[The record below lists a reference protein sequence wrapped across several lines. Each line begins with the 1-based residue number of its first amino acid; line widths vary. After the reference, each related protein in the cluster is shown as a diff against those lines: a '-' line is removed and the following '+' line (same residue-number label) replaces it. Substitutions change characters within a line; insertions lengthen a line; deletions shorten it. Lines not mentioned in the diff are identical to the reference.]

1 MTKKIL
7 PIALALLFIGC
18 SSDDTSVNTK
28 TTDKNITSSAPVSQT
43 VEKKEKQKEDTK
55 KEALFVLKTVGG
67 KTLNIDEKEG
77 GLTIHEFKNKVVFL
91 IFFGHQ
97 CPPCMAEVPEL
108 VALTKEGHK
117 DLEIIGLEVQGLD
130 EERLENFAKNKSIN
144 YNLVS
149 GNKNQ
154 DFIGYIAQKAGW
166 SGAIPFLL
174 AMDKNGTVQ
183 VVHTGGLG
191 KAQFDNI
198 YKELKK
204 EQVVEKKE

>member
-18 SSDDTSVNTK
+18 SSDDNSVNRK
-28 TTDKNITSSAPVSQT
+28 TSDKNITSSTPIST
-43 VEKKEKQKEDTK
+43 PTKIVEKKDDKK
-55 KEALFVLKTVGG
+55 KEALFTLETITG
-67 KTLNIDEKEG
+67 KTLNIDEKDG
-77 GLTIHEFKNKVVFL
+77 GLDIHEFKDKVVFL
-91 IFFGHQ
+91 LFFGHQ
-97 CPPCMAEVPEL
+97 CPPCMAEVPSL

-117 DLEIIGLEVQGLD
+117 DLEIIALEVQGLD
-130 EERLENFAKNKSIN
+130 KDRLENFAKNKNIN
-144 YNLVS
+144 YNLIS
-149 GNKNQ
+149 GNENQ
-154 DFIGYIAQKAGW
+154 DFIGYVAQKAGW
-166 SGAIPFLL
+166 RGAIPFLL

-204 EQVVEKKE
+204 

>member
-18 SSDDTSVNTK
+18 SSDDNSINTK
-28 TTDKNITSSAPVSQT
+28 TSDKNITSSTPSSKI
-43 VEKKEKQKEDTK
+43 VEKKEDKK
-55 KEALFVLKTVGG
+55 KEALFTLETITG
-67 KTLNIDEKEG
+67 KTLNIDEKEA
-77 GLTIHEFKNKVVFL
+77 GLNIHEFKDKVVFL
-91 IFFGHQ
+91 LFFGHQ
-97 CPPCMAEVPEL
+97 CPPCMAEVPSL

-117 DLEIIGLEVQGLD
+117 DLEIIALEVQGLD
-130 EERLENFAKNKSIN
+130 EDRLKNFAKNKNIN
-144 YNLVS
+144 YNLIS

-154 DFIGYIAQKAGW
+154 DFIGYVAQKAGW

-204 EQVVEKKE
+204 